1 MPDIAYTVTATL
13 PDTRTRDEYV
23 AWLQE
28 GHLAQVIQGGAA
40 TAAILLLTDP
50 ASPIRVQTR
59 YTFSSPEALDRYV
72 RDHAPALRADGL
84 ARFPPAR
91 GVAFAR
97 EIATILP
104 SSGHVQDP
112 SRP

>member
-13 PDTRTRDEYV
+13 PDPRTRDEYV
-23 AWLQE
+23 AWLRE
-28 GHLAQVIQGGAA
+28 GHLAQVMKGGAT

-59 YTFSSPEALDRYV
+59 YTFSSPDALDRYLH
-72 RDHAPALRADGL
+72 DHAPALRADGL

-97 EIATILP
+97 EIATILSHP
-104 SSGHVQDP
+104 GHVQDP